1 MYGDHQPKLE
11 DSFYE
16 DIFNQTEGMDERD
29 KKLNK
34 YKVPFFIWANYDIAE
49 REEINIGMSYL
60 GALLLEVAEVPG
72 SPFFSFLQQNM
83 NEYPVVTANG
93 YEDKE
98 GNYHNWSD
106 DGSELME
113 YQMLQYNHLY
123 DRNIVEWG
131 F

>member
-1 MYGDHQPKLE
+1 MEEK
-11 DSFYE
+11 
-16 DIFNQTEGMDERD
+16 D
-29 KKLNK
+29 KMLNK

-49 REEINIGMSYL
+49 REGINIGMSYL

-72 SPFFSFLQQNM
+72 SPFFSFLQQYM

-98 GNYHNWSD
+98 GNHHNWSD

-113 YQMLQYNHLY
+113 YQMLQYNHLF